1 MVFCVVLRLQWGN
14 MVVLVG
20 VFWIVLGVLL
30 ALRFRDMTSISQYE
44 LTRLSNHGDKKA
56 RELLARMMRE
66 PELDSLRQI
75 VVTIISTALV
85 TSSVFAFGLWQGIIM
100 GALLL
105 ITAPLLIRVSFVRSL
120 ADKLRDLA
128 WPYALKVVDWIGP
141 VLRWLR
147 ERDIDRET
155 HRVYSTEEL
164 LDVVHRSRGVL
175 SSAETKRL
183 HANLEFDSRMVG
195 DIMTPKS
202 MIVTADVHD
211 TLGPLVMA
219 ELHKSGH
226 SRYPVIDGDVDHT
239 VGILY
244 LKELIDLKS
253 EHQTIR
259 AAMDPHVYYIR
270 EDQDLEHALHG
281 FLRTHH
287 HLFVVVNEYRE
298 TVGLL
303 SLEDTLEALIGSKIV
318 DEFDEFDDLR
328 AVAERNPNRNNRPS
342 GHQNI

>member
-1 MVFCVVLRLQWGN
+1 MI
-14 MVVLVG
+14 VLVG
-20 VFWIVLGVLL
+20 VLWVVLGVLL
-30 ALRFRDMTSISQYE
+30 ALRFRDAKSISQYE
-44 LTRLSNHGDKKA
+44 LTRLSNRGDKTA

-75 VVTIISTALV
+75 VVTVVSTGLV

-105 ITAPLLIRVSFVRSL
+105 IAAPLLIRVPPLRSL
-120 ADKLRDLA
+120 ADRLRDIS
-128 WPYALKVVDWIGP
+128 WDYALKVTDWISP
-141 VLRWLR
+141 VLKVLR
-147 ERDIDRET
+147 ERDVERET
-155 HRVYSTEEL
+155 KRVYSADEL
-164 LDVVHRSRGVL
+164 LDVVHRSPGVL
-175 SSAETKRL
+175 SAAEAKRL
-183 HANLEFDSRMVG
+183 TANLEFDHRTVG
-195 DIMTPKS
+195 DVMTPRS

-211 TLGPLVMA
+211 TLGPLVMT

-226 SRYPVIDGDVDHT
+226 SRYPVIDGDVDHI
-239 VGILY
+239 VGVLY

-253 EHQTIR
+253 EHQTVKT
-259 AAMDPHVYYIR
+259 AMDPKVYYIR
-270 EDQDLEHALHG
+270 EDQNLEHALHG

-303 SLEDTLEALIGSKIV
+303 SLEDTLEALIGSKII

-328 AVAERNPNRNNRPS
+328 AVAERNPKGNNRPH
-342 GHQNI
+342 GHRNI

>member
-1 MVFCVVLRLQWGN
+1 

-30 ALRFRDMTSISQYE
+30 ALRFRDTVSMSQYE
-44 LTRLSNHGDKKA
+44 LTRLSHQGDKKA
-56 RELLARMMRE
+56 REILTRMRRE

-75 VVTIISTALV
+75 VVAVISTCIV
-85 TSSVFAFGLWQGIIM
+85 TSSVFAFGLWQGIIV
-100 GALLL
+100 GTLLI
-105 ITAPLLIRVSFVRSL
+105 ITAPLLVRISYTRSL

-128 WPYALKVVDWIGP
+128 WPYALKVVDWMGP

-155 HRVYSTEEL
+155 HRVYSTDEL
-164 LDVVHRSRGVL
+164 LDLIHRSHGVL
-175 SSAETKRL
+175 SEAETKRL
-183 HANLEFDSRMVG
+183 HASLEFDGRKVG

-211 TLGPLVMA
+211 TLGPLVMT

-226 SRYPVIDGDVDHT
+226 SRYPVIDGDVDHI

-253 EHQTIR
+253 EHQTVR

-287 HLFVVVNEYRE
+287 HLFVVINEYRE

-303 SLEDTLEALIGSKIV
+303 ALEDVIEALIGSKII
-318 DEFDEFDDLR
+318 DEFDQFDDLR
-328 AVAERNPNRNNRPS
+328 AVAERNAGHNNHS
-342 GHQNI
+342 HQSQDV